1 MSTSTST
8 SASAPA
14 PAVAAAPPSED
25 AREITWGYSI
35 AYNLML
41 ARNYN
46 ETVDMTDGDIRV
58 AWFHP
63 DGTYEVAPGW
73 YFR

>member
-1 MSTSTST
+1 MSESTSVS
-8 SASAPA
+8 
-14 PAVAAAPPSED
+14 AVAAAPPSED

-35 AYNLML
+35 PYNMML
-41 ARNYN
+41 AREHN
-46 ETVDMTDGDIRV
+46 ETVYMTDGDIRV
-58 AWFHP
+58 AWFNP